1 MKWPGGSTKTAD
13 LSTPLP
19 TPAAKLPGTPLRS
32 GRDDKFVWSGKRRFR
47 ERVGRFLARAL
58 SSRPERAG
66 APGSFAAGVGSGAPG
81 SFAAGVGSGVERS
94 AVFLLSACILF
105 VAQAAAQQIGQNAST
120 NASGTYTLT
129 AKSQLVVETVVVKD
143 KQGKFIPGLTAK
155 DFTVTEDNVPQTIKF
170 CEHQNL
176 AAQEAPAAVSTPS
189 NENIKI
195 YKQLTRT
202 QIAPEAPENS
212 RYKNRRLLAMY
223 FDMTAMRPADQLRA
237 LSAAEKFL
245 RTEITTVDLVAIL
258 RYQGGS
264 VDILQDFTADRNR
277 LLSILETMVVGE
289 GQGSAETVDDASSAD
304 TGAAFGQD
312 DTEFNV
318 FNTDR
323 QLSALET
330 AAKMLSQL
338 QEKKSLIYFASG
350 LRLNGIDNQAQLR
363 ATVDAAIRA
372 GVSFWPVDARGLV
385 AEAPLGDATQGSP
398 GNSGMYS
405 GTAAQANTT
414 NFQQS
419 QDTLFALAGDTG
431 GKALFD
437 NNDLTLGIVQA
448 QQSIEDYYVVGYY
461 TSNTARNGHFRRV
474 KISLNQDT
482 TAKLDYR
489 QGYYADKE
497 FSKFTTVDKERQLE
511 DALMLEDPITELSI
525 AMEID
530 HFQLNRAEYFV
541 PIVVKIPGREL
552 ALAKRGGAEH
562 TLIDFVGEIKDL
574 VGGATVSNV
583 RDNVN
588 IKLSDATAVEL
599 AHRPIEYDTG
609 FTLLPGKYMIKF
621 LARDDETGR
630 IGTYQTNFTIPN
642 LNKEAAHVPIS
653 SVVLSSQRVDLKDA
667 LYTVEK
673 GKDRAKEEV
682 VNPLVQN
689 GQKLIPSVNR
699 VFRQNQNMYVYL
711 QAYEQGVTA
720 VQPLVAFV
728 SFYKDQ
734 AKAFETQPMELTQSL
749 NNRLQT
755 MPFTFSI
762 PLEHLSP
769 GEYDCQISVLD
780 PTGKKAAFWQAP
792 VKVIE

>member
-1 MKWPGGSTKTAD
+1 MPG
-13 LSTPLP
+13 
-19 TPAAKLPGTPLRS
+19 
-32 GRDDKFVWSGKRRFR
+32 
-47 ERVGRFLARAL
+47 
-58 SSRPERAG
+58 RPERIGEICAG
-66 APGSFAAGVGSGAPG
+66 ND
-81 SFAAGVGSGVERS
+81 EMK
-94 AVFLLSACILF
+94 ILF
-105 VAQAAAQQIGQNAST
+105 VLLTLIAAQAGAQQIGQNAPA

-129 AKSQLVVETVVVKD
+129 AKAQLVVETVVVKD
-143 KQGKFIPGLTAK
+143 KEGKFISGLGAK
-155 DFTVTEDNVPQTIKF
+155 DFTITEDGTPQTIRF
-170 CEHQNL
+170 CEHQDL
-176 AAQEAPAAVSTPS
+176 AAEETPVAAAAPGT
-189 NENIKI
+189 EQIKL

-212 RYKNRRLLAMY
+212 RYKNRRLLALY

-237 LSAAEKFL
+237 LAAAEKFL
-245 RTEITTVDLVAIL
+245 RTQMTSVDLVAIL

-264 VDILQDFTADRNR
+264 VDILQDFTADRNK
-277 LLSILETMVVGE
+277 LLSILETMIVGE
-289 GQGSAETVDDASSAD
+289 GQGSAESVDDASSAD

-312 DTEFNV
+312 DSEFNV

-323 QLSALET
+323 QLSALQT

-338 QEKKSLIYFASG
+338 NEKKSLIYFASG
-350 LRLNGIDNQAQLR
+350 LRLNGVDNQAQLH

-385 AEAPLGDATQGSP
+385 AQAPLGDATQGSP
-398 GNSGMYS
+398 GNSGVYS
-405 GTAAQANTT
+405 GGAAQANTS

-419 QDTLFALAGDTG
+419 QDTLYALAGDTG

-437 NNDLTLGIVQA
+437 NNDLTRGIVQA
-448 QQSIEDYYVVGYY
+448 QESISDYYVIGYY

-497 FSKFTTVDKERQLE
+497 FSHFTTVDKERQLE

-541 PIVVKIPGREL
+541 PIIVKIPGREL

-574 VGGATVSNV
+574 VGGTTVSNV

-588 IKLSDATAVEL
+588 IKLSDATAAEL
-599 AHRPIEYDTG
+599 ARRPIEYDTG

-630 IGTYQTNFTIPN
+630 IGTYQTTFVIPN

-667 LYTVEK
+667 LFNAEK
-673 GKDRAKEEV
+673 SKERAKEED

-689 GQKLIPSVNR
+689 GQKLIPSVTR

-720 VQPLVAFV
+720 PEPLVAFV
-728 SFYKDQ
+728 SLYREQ
-734 AKAFETQPMELTQSL
+734 AKTFETQPMELTSGL

-755 MPFTFSI
+755 MPFSFSI
-762 PLEHLSP
+762 PLSQVPP

-780 PTGKKAAFWQAP
+780 PTGKKAAFWQAQ
-792 VKVIE
+792 VKVIP